1 MDRIAKR
8 LTAYSWPYA
17 SQDPVAFQALSR
29 RVAAAGAR
37 RELLRYSE
45 AVSGIDFHLP
55 SVQGGAAIRLGVPE
69 WTILHRT
76 ILGDFLGRLCLD
88 TYVAGGFMGSALV
101 VASETGQPSE
111 GYRDLMREL
120 GILHGKS
127 DNEFLKHWVAEVE
140 KAYAWYAKHQ

>member
-8 LTAYSWPYA
+8 LAEYSWPYA
-17 SQDPVAFQALSR
+17 NQDPVALEALSR

-37 RELLRYSE
+37 RELLKYSE
-45 AVSGIDFHLP
+45 AVSGIDFCLP
-55 SVQGGAAIRLGVPE
+55 SVQGGAPVRLGVPE
-69 WTILHRT
+69 WSILHRN

-88 TYVAGGFMGSALV
+88 TYVAGSFMGSALV

-120 GILHGKS
+120 GVLHGTR
-127 DNEFLKHWVAEVE
+127 DDEFLRHWVAEVE
-140 KAYAWYAKHQ
+140 KAYAWYADHH